1 MYRLL
6 IADDE
11 SLVQV
16 GIKSMINWS
25 ELNIELC
32 GIAMNGKAALEI
44 IEKQP
49 AFIILTSYEDFQMV
63 KEALRYQVTDY
74 LVKIEL
80 TALFPILRTLP
91 TTPNAVTYSIFHCS
105 EKP

>member
-6 IADDE
+6 IDDDE

-32 GIAMNGKAALEI
+32 GIAMNGKAAL
-44 IEKQP
+44 
-49 AFIILTSYEDFQMV
+49 
-63 KEALRYQVTDY
+63 
-74 LVKIEL
+74 
-80 TALFPILRTLP
+80 
-91 TTPNAVTYSIFHCS
+91 
-105 EKP
+105 